1 MCARASKGV
10 PGEGERHTCGVRLN
24 TKMGDM
30 AIMEPVCLMMCFSG
44 PPADP
49 SQSGSGHMESL
60 KTIQNYRIGSKE
72 KCRKLQ
78 LHQNSKMRRS
88 GCFGLTDGVTTA
100 QTRMQ

>member
-1 MCARASKGV
+1 MCARAPKGV
-10 PGEGERHTCGVRLN
+10 PGECEKHTCGVRFD

-78 LHQNSKMRRS
+78 LHQNSQMRRS